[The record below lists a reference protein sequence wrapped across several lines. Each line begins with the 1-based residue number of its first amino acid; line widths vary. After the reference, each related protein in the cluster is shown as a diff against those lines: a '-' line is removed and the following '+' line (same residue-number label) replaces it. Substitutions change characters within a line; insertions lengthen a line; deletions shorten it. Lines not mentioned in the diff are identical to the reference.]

1 MRKLPIVLMGSSLL
15 FGCGISR
22 QEVVKKD
29 NEITSL
35 RGQLTEERNKV
46 KALEERLDTLIPP
59 PPNQAISIKEIC
71 AVPDM
76 YVGKE
81 ITIKGPLVQPVVFNE
96 PITNF
101 RLFNRGCYVFCAFIT
116 KFIWAVSPKSR
127 RFAKEHCHYWVS
139 FHRYKSKFREIIGLT
154 MRCSDID
161 ALHRRREL

>member
-116 KFIWAVSPKSR
+116 KELDPK
-127 RFAKEHCHYWVS
+127 
-139 FHRYKSKFREIIGLT
+139 T
-154 MRCSDID
+154 
-161 ALHRRREL
+161 RRELASLNGRENVNLSGRLVQNKDGLLKNIAITGYHFIVTKVSLEK